1 MTILI
6 TGGAGYIGSHMV
18 YKALEAG
25 RDIVVADNLT
35 TGRRDCLPSTVPF
48 EQGDIGDEAFLEKL
62 FGSYDITAII
72 HFAGSI
78 VVPESVS
85 DPLKYYRNNTAASRT
100 LLEAAVAHGVRHM
113 IFSSTAAVYGDP
125 DEIPVSENAATA
137 PLSPYGTSKLMTELM
152 LQDTSQA
159 HDFRYI
165 ALRYFNVAGAD
176 PKGRT
181 GQSTPNATHLIKVAC
196 QAALGMRDS
205 LSVFGTDYDTP
216 DGTGVRDYIHV
227 SDLVSAHLHALESL
241 EAGGES
247 GIYNCGYGEGFSVM
261 DVIQAVKRA
270 SNVDFTVK
278 IEGRRD
284 GDSPKV
290 VANSTALKER
300 TKWQPDYDDLDT
312 IVAHAFQWERLLL
325 EAASQ
330 SDQ

>member
-1 MTILI
+1 MTLLI

-18 YKALEAG
+18 YEALDAG

-35 TGRRDCLPSTVPF
+35 TGRREFLPDTIPL
-48 EQGDIGDEAFLEKL
+48 EIGDIGDPAFLAKL
-62 FGSYDITAII
+62 FRAYDISGII

-85 DPLKYYRNNTAASRT
+85 NPLKYYRNNTAASRT
-100 LLEAAVAHGVRHM
+100 LIEAAVSFGVRNM

-125 DEIPVSENAATA
+125 EEIPVTEDAQTV

-152 LQDTSQA
+152 LKDTAHA

-176 PKGRT
+176 PAGRT
-181 GQSTPNATHLIKVAC
+181 GQSTPEATHLIKVAC
-196 QAALGMRDS
+196 QAALGQREA

-227 SDLVSAHLHALESL
+227 SDLAKAHLLALESL
-241 EAGGES
+241 EAGGDS
-247 GIYNCGYGEGFSVM
+247 GVYNCGYGEGFSVM
-261 DVIQAVKRA
+261 DVLSSVKRA
-270 SNVDFTVK
+270 SNVDFKVN
-278 IEGRRD
+278 IEGRRA

-290 VANSTALKER
+290 VANPASLKGR
-300 TKWQPDYDDLDT
+300 TGWKPAYDNLDT
-312 IVAHAFQWERLLL
+312 IVAHAFQWERKL
-325 EAASQ
+325 ADKA
-330 SDQ
+330 